1 MPDELHRFRPYI
13 EDFDE
18 EATAFLRRYC
28 PEVLESPQPVPIR
41 NIAIAKMNLDIV
53 DTECLSPDGS
63 IQGAIAFRSGIIDVY
78 DWDSEEYVGYEVE
91 YPTVFVDTDIANPG
105 RIHNTLAHECYHW
118 YKHRQYFLYAH
129 THQLQ
134 GGFGFRCPP
143 AGKRAKKG

>member
-78 DWDSEEYVGYEVE
+78 DWDLEEYVGYEVE

-118 YKHRQYFLYAH
+118 YKHRL
-129 THQLQ
+129 
-134 GGFGFRCPP
+134 
-143 AGKRAKKG
+143 